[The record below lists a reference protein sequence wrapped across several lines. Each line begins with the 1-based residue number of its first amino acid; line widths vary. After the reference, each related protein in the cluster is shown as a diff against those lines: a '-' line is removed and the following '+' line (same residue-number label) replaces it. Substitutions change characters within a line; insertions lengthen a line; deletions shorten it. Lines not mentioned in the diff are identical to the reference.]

1 MRKTAPRQIPFGRG
15 HGVHQAVARGTPSP
29 IALPINADVLS
40 SGSTRARGR
49 PVSIRPALPGSR
61 SHSHPG

>member
-29 IALPINADVLS
+29 IALPINADVLR
-40 SGSTRARGR
+40 SGSARARGTR
-49 PVSIRPALPGSR
+49 LYPARPAR
-61 SHSHPG
+61 QQVA